1 MATLAPMY
9 AQALGLQ
16 REPFSIAP
24 DPRYLFLSDR
34 HREALAHLLYGA
46 QAAGGLVLLTGVV
59 GAGKTTVCRAFLEQL
74 PAGCRVAYL
83 FNPQLSRLELLQ
95 TICEEFGVAA
105 EPGSPDSSK
114 RFIDPLNRFLLE
126 RHAAGEHC
134 LLVIDEAQC
143 LSAEV
148 LEQLRLLTNLET
160 TERKLLQVLL
170 IGQPELREM
179 VARPELAQLAQRIV
193 ARYHLEGLD
202 AADTARY
209 VDHRLQMAG
218 LSRESPFDAAS
229 LRTLHQL
236 SGGIPR
242 RINLLADRALLA
254 LFARRLSR
262 VSPALL
268 RDVAAEVEGSAP
280 PSSSRSSMMR
290 VALASLGLAGMAA
303 LALGWALRGGSDAME
318 IRTSAARVASAAA
331 SATAS
336 TTASM
341 PAPTAAA
348 SHAAA
353 TKPAHNPIP
362 WPEGFADNA
371 DGLRALAAL
380 WVGTEASA
388 PCTGALRCWQGR
400 LALPA
405 LLALDRPGLLTLRDD
420 DGSARLLLLR
430 GVDGEHAQLVGPDGE
445 QRRPL
450 LDLLRRWRGDY
461 QLIWQAPP
469 GYPDDPAVLQAW
481 LDAALNSAL
490 GDAESSGSLRARVAR
505 FQRAEQL
512 QADGQAGPQT
522 LMRLQR
528 RSSDASGPRLSVGRP

>member
-1 MATLAPMY
+1 MY

-74 PAGCRVAYL
+74 QNEPVGCRVAYL

-95 TICEEFGVAA
+95 TICEEFGVVV

-114 RFIDPLNRFLLE
+114 RFIDPLNRFLLD

-143 LSAEV
+143 LSFDV

-160 TERKLLQVLL
+160 AERKLLQVLL
-170 IGQPELREM
+170 IGQPELRET

-202 AADTARY
+202 EADTARY
-209 VDHRLQMAG
+209 VDHRLQKAG

-229 LRTLHQL
+229 LRTLHRL

-254 LFARRLSR
+254 LFARRQSR

-280 PSSSRSSMMR
+280 PPSSRTSVR
-290 VALASLGLAGMAA
+290 WVALGSVGALACAGVAA
-303 LALGWALRGGSDAME
+303 LALGWASHGDPATVERPP
-318 IRTSAARVASAAA
+318 SATLAASAAA
-331 SATAS
+331 S
-336 TTASM
+336 M
-341 PAPTAAA
+341 PPPTAAVPQA
-348 SHAAA
+348 PAA
-353 TKPAHNPIP
+353 TPTPAPIP
-362 WPEGFADNA
+362 WPRGFADRA

-380 WVGTEASA
+380 WGATDADA
-388 PCTGALRCWQGR
+388 PCSRALPCWQGR
-400 LALPA
+400 LTLPA
-405 LLALDRPGLLTLRDD
+405 LLATDRPGLLLLRDD
-420 DGSARLLLLR
+420 DGSSRPLLLR
-430 GVDGEHAQLVGPDGE
+430 GIDGEHALLVGLDGE

-461 QLIWQAPP
+461 QLIWHAPP
-469 GYPDDPAVLQAW
+469 GYPDDPAALRAW
-481 LDAALNSAL
+481 LGSALSRAL
-490 GDAESSGSLRARVAR
+490 GDVQGDESLRSRVAR

-522 LMRLQR
+522 LMRLQLR
-528 RSSDASGPRLSVGRP
+528 GSERSGPRLSAGDS